1 MSRLSG
7 RAYNSDES
15 HDRLKNT
22 VGSRL
27 GKRTSHTGVRGGLQH
42 GLTLSQITRA
52 MELPKSTVHSILLTF
67 ERSGYVQRDD
77 LSGRYRLGLGL
88 CRLANLALP
97 AVSVREQAAP
107 VLRSLMERTQ
117 MTVHMAALDHDQ
129 LVLIARLSPPGTAI
143 PASWIGKRMDSHCT
157 ALGKAA
163 LARSDPSE
171 VERLIRKHGMLRH
184 NDNTIASIRRLLQ
197 DLEQV
202 RRRAMPSTTKKKKS
216 GCVASGLRCL
226 DRRARGGGD
235 QHRRNYGA
243 N

>member
-1 MSRLSG
+1 
-7 RAYNSDES
+7 
-15 HDRLKNT
+15 
-22 VGSRL
+22 
-27 GKRTSHTGVRGGLQH
+27 
-42 GLTLSQITRA
+42 

-143 PASWIGKRMDSHCT
+143 PASWIGKRMDFHCT

-202 RRRAMPSTTKKKKS
+202 RRRGYAVDDEEEEIGMRCVGAPVLGPGGRVEAAISIVGTTAQIDEDSLPGLAST
-216 GCVASGLRCL
+216 VAEA
-226 DRRARGGGD
+226 ARSISD
-235 QHRRNYGA
+235 LLAHSFVNEEHHATLARP
-243 N
+243 